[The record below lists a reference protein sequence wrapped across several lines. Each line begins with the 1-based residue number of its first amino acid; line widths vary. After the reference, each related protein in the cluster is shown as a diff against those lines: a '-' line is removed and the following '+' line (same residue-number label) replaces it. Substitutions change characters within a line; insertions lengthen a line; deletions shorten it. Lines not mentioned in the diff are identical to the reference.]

1 MRFYAKISSC
11 VLVGIYAFIPFCL
24 LYSNLLGF
32 DLSLSDYTLF
42 SIIFVF
48 LSVLMLV
55 AVFVKTELFIG
66 KVFSCLFG
74 GAVPLG
80 FVVWLFYLSKSNLS
94 CETVCVLLA
103 VFCIIAIIIRIAKG
117 RKAKIITSISCVV
130 SFLVVTF
137 FMIFFLFMGSIGA
150 STVLDTI
157 QSPDGVY
164 YADVIDVDQGAFGG
178 NTVVE
183 VSKKRKSDILIFCF
197 EEKGKQ
203 IYIGEWNE
211 YDDME
216 IYWKDD
222 SCLVI
227 NSKEY
232 IMQ

>member
-32 DLSLSDYTLF
+32 DFSLSDYTLF

-48 LSVLMLV
+48 VSVLMLV

-94 CETVCVLLA
+94 CETGCVLLA
-103 VFCIIAIIIRIAKG
+103 VFCIIAIIIRIVKG

-137 FMIFFLFMGSIGA
+137 FMIFFLFMGSIGT

-157 QSPDGVY
+157 QSP
-164 YADVIDVDQGAFGG
+164 AFGG